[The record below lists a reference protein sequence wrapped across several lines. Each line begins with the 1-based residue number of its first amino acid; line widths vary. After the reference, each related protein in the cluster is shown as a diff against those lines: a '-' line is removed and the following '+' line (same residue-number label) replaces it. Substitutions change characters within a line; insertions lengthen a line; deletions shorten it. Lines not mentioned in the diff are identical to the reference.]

1 MLCENKSHFSC
12 INSLEISMGIQKEPI
27 TDIDKTDSDPL
38 IGGLLEKELRI
49 SLLTE
54 LESQKSCV

>member
-1 MLCENKSHFSC
+1 
-12 INSLEISMGIQKEPI
+12 MGIQKEPI